1 MTPRVNPFL
10 TLSLVGFG
18 LIGGTA
24 CSELRAEDGHHE
36 EARHPIVVT
45 RPAIMDVPTSQHFVC
60 QIHSQRHIEVRA
72 LDEGYLQEIPV
83 QEGQAVRQGQL
94 LFKLLPVVYRARLD
108 ADRAEL
114 HLAEINLR
122 NTRQLA
128 DQGVVSPQELALARA
143 ERDRAKAKVD
153 LATAEYGFTNIV
165 APFDG
170 IMDRQLVQQGSL
182 IEEGDILTTI
192 SNNDVMWVYF
202 NVPEADYLRFKSLPG
217 ANDPEAPQRL
227 ELPGAEIQIRLAN
240 GEIFSHEAAETL
252 TIESDFDNETGNIKF
267 RADFPN
273 PERLLRHGQTGTLL
287 INQTLPH
294 AVVIPQ
300 RATFEILDRQYVY
313 VVDDEGI
320 AHQREIEVSHELE
333 DIYVIGEGLAEG
345 ETFVFEGVRQVR
357 DGERLE
363 ETDFVSAE
371 DALEDLKHH
380 AE

>member
-1 MTPRVNPFL
+1 MNARVNPIAA
-10 TLSLVGFG
+10 LVLVASG
-18 LIGGTA
+18 LAGTA
-24 CSELRAEDGHHE
+24 ACSRGHAESGGHE
-36 EARHPIVVT
+36 EAHHPIVLT
-45 RPAIMDVPTSQHFVC
+45 RPGVMDIPTSQHFVC

-122 NTRQLA
+122 NTRNLA

-153 LATAEYGFTNIV
+153 LAAAEYGFTNIV

-170 IMDRQLVQQGSL
+170 IMDRQLVQEGSL
-182 IEEGDILTTI
+182 ISEGDILTTI
-192 SNNDVMWVYF
+192 SNNEVMWVYF

-217 ANDPEAPQRL
+217 ANDPDQPQRL
-227 ELPGAEIQIRLAN
+227 VLEGAQIQIRLAN
-240 GEIFSHEAAETL
+240 GEIFDHDAAETL

-287 INQTLPH
+287 INQTVQG
-294 AVVIPQ
+294 AMVIPQ
-300 RATFEILDRQYVY
+300 RATFEVLDRQYVY
-313 VVDDEGI
+313 VVDDEGV
-320 AHQREIEVSHELE
+320 AHQREIQVSHELE
-333 DIYVIGEGLAEG
+333 DIYVIEEGIEEG
-345 ETFVFEGVRQVR
+345 EMFVFEGVRQVR
-357 DGERLE
+357 DGEHLE